1 MNKRVKELRK
11 ILGLSGEKFGNRL
24 GVQRGTISN
33 IENGNRNLTEQMIKS
48 ICREFNV
55 NEDWLRTGQGNMFN
69 EDNELLLNDLVI
81 QYNLSD
87 IDIKILE
94 SYIKL
99 SPDKRQI
106 ISNYLKS
113 LNS

>member
-11 ILGLSGEKFGNRL
+11 ILGLSGEKFGYRL
-24 GVQRGTISN
+24 GLKRSAISK
-33 IENGNRNLTEQMIKS
+33 IENDLVTLSESNIKS

-99 SPDKRQI
+99 SPDKRQV